1 VNLPADRLVL
11 FGRLCLIAVVLTAA
25 LAVIFTPPS
34 HRARQADQ
42 NGDISVTLPHRIPG
56 ESGLR
61 PIVLPIATLASLLTH
76 PQKGTA
82 MLTPEPDDPADDQ
95 TDAPE
100 QEQDQPESEPH
111 VANPF

>member
-1 VNLPADRLVL
+1 M
-11 FGRLCLIAVVLTAA
+11 
-25 LAVIFTPPS
+25 
-34 HRARQADQ
+34 
-42 NGDISVTLPHRIPG
+42 TLPQRTPG

-61 PIVLPIATLASLLTH
+61 PIVLPIATLASLLTD

-82 MLTPEPDDPADDQ
+82 MLTPGPDDPADDQ

-100 QEQDQPESEPH
+100 QEQDQPENEPH